1 MKNEILKR
9 VDEAI
14 ETIKPVVEDRMPFRK
29 WKMHIN
35 LFWDNTFTVLFEYT
49 EDLSEGEEAKNSDKY
64 ELSNQFWF
72 SDTQPDMVEY
82 SLIRFTGDN
91 REVLKK
97 EEIPINYSGGSG
109 KTPFKS
115 SSKKK
120 DTPPLESED
129 EVADE
134 IDAMKA

>member
-14 ETIKPVVEDRMPFRK
+14 ETIKPVVEEKMPFRK

-49 EDLSEGEEAKNSDKY
+49 EDLSETEGDKIVEKY

-72 SDTQPDMVEY
+72 ADTTPDIVEY

-97 EEIPINYSGGSG
+97 EEIPIRYSGGKSSG
-109 KTPFKS
+109 KGN
-115 SSKKK
+115 KKT
-120 DTPPLESED
+120 TPPLEESE
-129 EVADE
+129 EE
-134 IDAMKA
+134 LEPMKA